1 MGGRDLGGQSIVSP
15 LLRDHG
21 ICNLPVSSLIVLS
34 QGESGAVQ
42 TAIMTKLKESLK
54 VWAYY

>member
-1 MGGRDLGGQSIVSP
+1 MSP
-15 LLRDHG
+15 LSRDHG
-21 ICNLPVSSLIVLS
+21 LCNLPVSSLIVLS